1 MDHKSSTI
9 AEAVPVVIEA
19 TTHREE
25 ASREPKDDVEKHRND
40 EKISDVMEILLGLSG
55 RLQKMEEKMECRFQE
70 MEEKMDLLFSSKVE
84 AENMS
89 IDDESS
95 FRQESDESGNRFVR
109 FSDDRDRRSYERSH
123 RFFGPGHGQQTYDR
137 SGCCQETDHDSFSRF
152 FNGYGQ
158 YGDDRFDR
166 FFNRRGRGRGLHVG
180 GRFAGGRC
188 GGQGFCGGC

>member
-1 MDHKSSTI
+1 MDHKSSTT
-9 AEAVPVVIEA
+9 AKAAPVVIDA
-19 TTHREE
+19 TTHLEE
-25 ASREPKDDVEKHRND
+25 ANGERKDDVEKHRND
-40 EKISDVMEILLGLSG
+40 EKISDVMELLQGLSG

-70 MEEKMDLLFSSKVE
+70 MEEKMDLLFSSKAE

-137 SGCCQETDHDSFSRF
+137 FGRTDHDSFSRF

-166 FFNRRGRGRGLHVG
+166 FFNGPGRGRGRGLHVG